1 MNPLIKEIDYY
12 LDENGFVVF
21 TEKYLL
27 EWGHCCGNGCRHCPF
42 KSKNIA
48 VLVTE
53 SSSKHDKEL

>member
-1 MNPLIKEIDYY
+1 MKPLIKEIDYY

-27 EWGHCCGNGCRHCPF
+27 ERGHCCGNGCRHCPF
-42 KSKNIA
+42 ESKNIS

-53 SSSKHDKEL
+53 SSAKHDNEL